1 MATATAFLL
10 LPTLDGCSPSSSIFQ
25 TSVNPGGIIEVPEN
39 QIKDTKLK
47 IIRPAGWQY
56 NIALHKK
63 EDGSLAALLLR
74 CTHMDNQLAQA
85 SGGYI
90 CHLHG
95 SRFNM
100 DGKVIKG
107 PAEKNLE
114 SFPVSKDNNGNIL
127 IVVKNFS

>member
-10 LPTLDGCSPSSSIFQ
+10 LPSLEGCSPSSSIYK
-25 TSVNPGGIIEVPEN
+25 TRVNPGNIIRIPEN
-39 QIKDTKLK
+39 QLKDSKLK
-47 IIRPAGWQY
+47 IIRPEGWQY
-56 NIALHKK
+56 DIALHKK
-63 EDGSLAALLLR
+63 EDGSFSALLLR

-95 SRFNM
+95 SRFNI

-107 PAEKNLE
+107 PAEKSLE
-114 SFPVSKDNNGNIL
+114 SFPVSIDKNGNIL
-127 IVVKNFS
+127 IDVKNV